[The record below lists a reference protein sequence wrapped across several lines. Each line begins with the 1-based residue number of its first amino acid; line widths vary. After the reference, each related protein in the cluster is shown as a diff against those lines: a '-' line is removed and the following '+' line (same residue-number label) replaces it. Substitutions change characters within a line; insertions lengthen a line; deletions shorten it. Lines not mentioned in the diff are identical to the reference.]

1 MKHVVIGIM
10 IVAASVSCIEQRH
23 ELRDDRWY
31 ITGKILRPQEGEAF
45 DNVAVKDPSIVFYNG
60 RYHLFYT
67 AKSSRPTVVG
77 LDYRT
82 GCGYASAVTLEG
94 LQVAGRISIDSL
106 AGRPV
111 IAPQIFYFEPHHSW
125 CLVAHSPV
133 ENDDLHRLKPIFLR
147 NPRIEDPDGWS
158 EAEEILPG
166 EGETG
171 FRIDFWV
178 ICDEDRAYLF
188 YSDQKGSV
196 YRLSC
201 NLQQF
206 PEGLRSSLPEIAIHE
221 EHSDCDRPW
230 RSFEAVHIYYVKSED
245 CYLAL
250 LEGAYSHPAGEGRV
264 DARNR
269 FIFGMTAD
277 SLDGAWKRLERDD
290 CRFLAEAGN
299 LVHADRSRVTY
310 TQVSHPELIRSGYN
324 QRLEIDDFRLTMVFQ
339 SFNGSEV
346 PDDYDYHALP
356 WELVVM
362 KNYRR

>member
-10 IVAASVSCIEQRH
+10 MLAASVSCIEQRQ
-23 ELRDDRWY
+23 ELRYDRWY
-31 ITGKILRPQEGEAF
+31 ITGRILWAREGEAF
-45 DNVAVKDPSIVFYNG
+45 DNVAVKDPSVVFYNG
-60 RYHLFYT
+60 QYHLFYT
-67 AKSSRPTVVG
+67 AKAARPTEG
-77 LDYRT
+77 GPAYRT
-82 GCGYASAVTLEG
+82 GCGYVSAASLEG
-94 LQVAGRISIDSL
+94 LHVAGRVSIDSL
-106 AGRPV
+106 AGCPV
-111 IAPQIFYFEPHHSW
+111 IAPQVFYFEPHHCW
-125 CLVAHSPV
+125 YLVAHSPV

-166 EGETG
+166 EGDSG

-178 ICDEDRAYLF
+178 ICDEYQAYLF

-201 NLQQF
+201 DLGQF
-206 PEGLRSSLPEIAIHE
+206 PQGLRSSVPEIAIHE
-221 EHSDCDRPW
+221 EYSDCEKPW
-230 RSFEAVHIYYVKSED
+230 RLFEAVHIYYVKSAG

-250 LEGAYSHPAGEGRV
+250 LEGAYSDPAGEGRV

-277 SLDGAWKRLERDD
+277 SLDGAWKRLERDG
-290 CRFLAEAGN
+290 CRFLAEAGS

-310 TQVSHPELIRSGYN
+310 TQVSHPELIRSGYD

-339 SFNGSEV
+339 SFNGSTV
-346 PDDYDYHALP
+346 TGNDHYNALP
-356 WELVVM
+356 WELAVM
-362 KNYRR
+362 KNYWR